1 MATTASEAQQGGARQ
16 RRGKRSRLRERLGG
30 DKPTSAFLPILLVTC
45 AITGLLLFQAAQ
57 LYTERSQLAELRA
70 SQRPAYKEAQRLQ
83 GQLEGMA
90 ADTAVLAEQGNANA
104 QLIIDALRS
113 RGISIDPSKR

>member
-1 MATTASEAQQGGARQ
+1 MATTATEAGHTAASKRSA
-16 RRGKRSRLRERLGG
+16 KRSRLRERLAG

-45 AITGLLLFQAAQ
+45 AITGLLLIQAAQ
-57 LYTERSQLAELRA
+57 LYADRSQLAELRA

-83 GQLEGMA
+83 SQLEGVA

-104 QLIIDALRS
+104 KLIIEALRS
-113 RGISIDPSKR
+113 RGINIDPTKR

>member
-1 MATTASEAQQGGARQ
+1 MASSMTQADPQG
-16 RRGKRSRLRERLGG
+16 RRRSRLRERLAG

-57 LYTERSQLAELRA
+57 LYGDRSQLAELR
-70 SQRPAYKEAQRLQ
+70 STQRPAYKEAQRLQ
-83 GQLEGMA
+83 SQLEGMA
-90 ADTAVLAEQGNANA
+90 ADTAILAEEGNANA
-104 QLIIDALRS
+104 RLIVDALRS